1 MKKKITVSFFSF
13 FFLALLH
20 SQVISETF
28 EDVNALMN
36 NGWATKNLSNPR
48 GLGVW
53 YQDMG
58 NFVSHSGSPL
68 STIIADFT
76 TIPEDKSGTISC
88 WLFTPELFFGAN
100 DSISFWAN
108 AYNGTYYANRIE
120 VRLSTSGASTNVGND
135 ENSVGDFSTLLYT
148 INSDL
153 SQFGFPNE
161 WLQHKIKLPVNSLIG
176 LSGRIAFRYYVT
188 DGGPMGYNGSTVGID
203 DFKYY
208 TEQAVSLNEKD
219 AFSVQIFP
227 NPVSANSAL
236 QITLPENGEHEIAIL
251 AFNGIKFFKKI
262 SAQSNEL
269 IALENLPQ
277 GVYLIQIKNIHTSA
291 SVTKKIIIQ

>member
-1 MKKKITVSFFSF
+1 MKKKIIISIFSF
-13 FFLALLH
+13 FFFAFLR

-36 NGWATKNLSNPR
+36 NGWATKNLSNPK

-58 NFVSHSGSPL
+58 NFISHSGSPL

-88 WLFTPELFFGAN
+88 WLFTPELYFGAN

-108 AYNGTYYANRIE
+108 AFNGSYYANRIE
-120 VRLSTSGASTNVGND
+120 VRLSTNGSSTDVGSD

-148 INSDL
+148 INGDL
-153 SQFGFPNE
+153 TQFGFPNE
-161 WLQHKIKLPVNSLIG
+161 WLQHKIKLPTNSLVG

-188 DGGPMGYNGSTVGID
+188 DGGPMGYNGSTVGLD
-203 DFKYY
+203 DFKYF
-208 TEQAVSLNEKD
+208 TEQAVSINNTD
-219 AFSVQIFP
+219 AFSLHVFP
-227 NPVSANSAL
+227 NPVASNAYLNVRLSQNDEH
-236 QITLPENGEHEIAIL
+236 QIGVFNL
-251 AFNGIKFFKKI
+251 NGIKVFDKRSTQHNEII
-262 SAQSNEL
+262 S
-269 IALENLPQ
+269 LENFAA
-277 GVYLIQIKNIHTSA
+277 GIYLIEVKNLRTHS
-291 SVTKKIIIQ
+291 SVTKKFIIQ